1 VSQASH
7 EGGLGLERIVFL
19 SDGVFAIAMTIL
31 VLEVRLPELSAG
43 ASNDELL
50 DAILGL
56 GPRLFAYALSF
67 SILSL
72 YWIAHWRRFGQI
84 ERADTRLAALNLLL
98 LALIAL
104 IPFPTGLVGVSASAP
119 AAVVFYAVTLAG
131 AGIAGIL
138 IWLYADRAGLA
149 RADVPRDIRGS
160 GVLRALVAPTV
171 MLTSLVLV
179 PLGASGVVLLTW
191 IAILPLTI
199 LARPHRA

>member
-1 VSQASH
+1 MTSKTH

-31 VLEVRLPELSAG
+31 VLEVRLPELPAG

-50 DAILGL
+50 AAIVGL

-84 ERADTRLAALNLLL
+84 ERADGMLATLNLLL

-104 IPFPTGLVGVSASAP
+104 IPFPTGLVGIAAGSP
-119 AAVVFYAVTLAG
+119 AAVVLYAVTLAG
-131 AGIAGIL
+131 AGLAVVTWSIRAHSAHAPRFGVRVRRGWRSAAG
-138 IWLYADRAGLA
+138 
-149 RADVPRDIRGS
+149 
-160 GVLRALVAPTV
+160 GVD
-171 MLTSLVLV
+171 
-179 PLGASGVVLLTW
+179 ASPGGPV
-191 IAILPLTI
+191 
-199 LARPHRA
+199 R